1 MIKESVI
8 IPGEIY
14 FLREIDV
21 LSGEKSPYVKIG
33 LVELSRES
41 TERKQEHQTAN
52 PRDLVLV
59 SHFKTEC
66 VRAVEKY
73 LHWHYIEH
81 GVRGEWFKFSDEI
94 LSGAIKYAEELRDM
108 FADQIASLRDGFMY
122 QSVVSDGRVKP
133 ATDEAQRWLREYQVA
148 NLISAN
154 SYQAYE
160 EFKKAIKEAE
170 ERGEDTSDGGTYI
183 DRTRRDL
190 VEEDLMKGDPDLY
203 SKYCFEK
210 ITARFTP
217 TKANTAVE
225 SDPRVS
231 RAKARSLELVQSIAA
246 MKSGKLDFNSVSQ
259 IAFGV
264 DSTGKFFEKAKEL
277 SQLHL
282 QAECESAE
290 KIDGICTWKRESGLE
305 LDTKRFKKEQDESY
319 ERYSIEKTYKVWV
332 PNNKGQA
339 D

>member
-8 IPGEIY
+8 TPGEIY

-33 LVELSRES
+33 LVELFRES
-41 TERKQEHQTAN
+41 TQRQQEHQTAN

-81 GVRGEWFKFSDEI
+81 GVRGEWFKFNDET
-94 LSGAIKYAEELRDM
+94 LDGAIKYAGELRDM
-108 FADQIASLRDGFMY
+108 FSDQIASLRDGIKY
-122 QSVVSDGRVKP
+122 QGVISDGRSKSP
-133 ATDEAQRWLREYQVA
+133 TDKAQKWLHEYQVA
-148 NLISAN
+148 HLISTN
-154 SYQAYE
+154 SGAAFE
-160 EFKKAIKEAE
+160 GFKEAVKEAE
-170 ERGEDTSDGGTYI
+170 KRGEDTSDGGTYV
-183 DRTRRDL
+183 TRYRKDFS
-190 VEEDLMKGDPDLY
+190 EEKLKNSEPDLY
-203 SKYCFEK
+203 NRYLFEK
-210 ITARFTP
+210 IKARFT
-217 TKANTAVE
+217 ANKEKVAVD
-225 SDPRVS
+225 SDPRVIQ
-231 RAKARSLELVQSIAA
+231 AEIRSSELIQAIAA
-246 MKSGKLDFNSVSQ
+246 MKNKNLDFNSVSQ

-264 DSTGKFFEKAKEL
+264 DSTVKFFEKAKEL

-290 KIDGICTWKRESGLE
+290 KIDGICSWKREFKINF
-305 LDTKRFKKEQDESY
+305 DVKRFKNEQAEAH
-319 ERYSIEKTYKVWV
+319 ERYSIKEPYEAWE
-332 PNNKGQA
+332 PNKEGQA

>member
-8 IPGEIY
+8 NPGEIY

-21 LSGEKSPYVKIG
+21 LSGEESSYIKIG

-41 TERKQEHQTAN
+41 TKRKQEHQTAN

-81 GVRGEWFKFSDEI
+81 GVRGEWFKFNDET
-94 LSGAIKYAEELRDM
+94 LGGAIKYAEKLRDM
-108 FADQIASLRDGFMY
+108 FSGQIASLRDGFMN
-122 QSVVSDGRVKP
+122 QSVISDGRNIP

-148 NLISAN
+148 HLISTESGTAF
-154 SYQAYE
+154 E
-160 EFKKAIKEAE
+160 EFKEAMKEAE
-170 ERGEDTSDGGTYI
+170 ERGEDTSDGGTYE
-183 DRTRRDL
+183 TRYRANFSKEKL
-190 VEEDLMKGDPDLY
+190 ENSEPDLY
-203 SKYCFEK
+203 NRYFFNK
-210 ITARFTP
+210 ITAKFTP
-217 TKANTAVE
+217 NKVKDILDGDQRVVQAKMRSSELRQAV
-225 SDPRVS
+225 
-231 RAKARSLELVQSIAA
+231 AA
-246 MKSGKLDFNSVSQ
+246 MKSEKLDFNSVSQ

-264 DSTGKFFEKAKEL
+264 DSTIKFFEKAKEL

-282 QAECESAE
+282 QAECKSAE
-290 KIDGICTWKRESGLE
+290 KIDGVCTWKRELKLE
-305 LDTKRFKKEQDESY
+305 FDIKRFKEEQLEVYD
-319 ERYSIEKTYKVWV
+319 RYSTKVPQEYWV
-332 PNNKGQA
+332 PNKKGQA